1 MISHKEK
8 LEEIESYLAARKREL
23 ADDIRFYTEQAVAGK
38 LDEEGKCHQMAAESS
53 ILLLEKIGNTFFN
66 WE

>member
-1 MISHKEK
+1 
-8 LEEIESYLAARKREL
+8 
-23 ADDIRFYTEQAVAGK
+23 VAGK